1 MVRELPRR
9 ESAAPDH
16 PVLLLWVLCGAQF
29 MLVLDTTIVTVA
41 LPLIEDDLGFSSA
54 GSLQLVL
61 SLYALT
67 FGGSLIVAGRA
78 ADVWG
83 PKPVF
88 LLGLTAFTRASVG
101 CGISP
106 EPPILLAARAV
117 QGTGAALASAAGLAA
132 LTKSF
137 PAGAPRNRALSAW
150 GAVGGAAGA
159 AGLVVG
165 GLLTQTLGWRSIF
178 LINLPVG
185 AAIFVGA
192 VAVLAARGP
201 ALRTERINPAGAA
214 ALMVTLGSLI
224 FGLTAV
230 SDHGVSPWSVPALL
244 AVALAAGGVFML
256 LERRT
261 PSPVLPTG
269 LFAIPST
276 TPALLVAFALN
287 AVIASSLFFTTLFMQ
302 QTLGQGPL
310 ATGLG
315 FLPNS
320 ALVVVGAYLAGRLAA
335 PLGAWR
341 ALTIGCSCITTGV
354 VLLAMVKATTG
365 YIFPVLPGFALIGL
379 GLGFA
384 FTAFTIM
391 ATQHAMPSEQGSVS
405 GVLNTAQQLGFAIGI
420 ATIVAVAQTA
430 DDPLTGYAIG
440 YLIDAAVVALAL
452 AAAVLVARRTQPRT
466 PAAATR
472 TDRRRNNR
480 ADHSR

>member
-1 MVRELPRR
+1 MEGRQTRDL
-9 ESAAPDH
+9 SH
-16 PVLLLWVLCGAQF
+16 PGLLLWVLCGAQF

-41 LPLIEDDLGFSSA
+41 LPLIENELGFSSA
-54 GSLQLVL
+54 GSLQLVI
-61 SLYALT
+61 SLYALA
-67 FGGSLIVAGRA
+67 FGGSLIVAGRT

-83 PKPVF
+83 PKPV
-88 LLGLTAFTRASVG
+88 LIVGLAAFTLASVG
-101 CGISP
+101 CGLSLG
-106 EPPILLAARAV
+106 PPMLLVARAG
-117 QGTGAALASAAGLAA
+117 QGLGAALASAAGLAV

-137 PAGAPRNRALSAW
+137 PAGPPRNRALSAW

-178 LINLPVG
+178 LINLPFG
-185 AAIFVGA
+185 AAIIIGA
-192 VAVLAARGP
+192 IAVIAARETGP
-201 ALRTERINPAGAA
+201 RRERINPAGAA
-214 ALMVTLGSLI
+214 TLILTLGSLI

-230 SDHGVSPWSVPALL
+230 SDLGVTHWSVPTLL
-244 AVALAAGGVFML
+244 AVALVAGCAFIF

-261 PSPVLPTG
+261 SSPVLPTS
-269 LFAIPST
+269 LFAIPGT

-302 QTLGQGPL
+302 QTLDQGPL
-310 ATGLG
+310 ATGAG

-335 PLGAWR
+335 PLGTWR
-341 ALTIGCSCITTGV
+341 TLTIGCISITTGA
-354 VLLAMVKATTG
+354 LILATVSVITG
-365 YIFPVLPGFALIGL
+365 YVFPVLPGFALIGL

-420 ATIVAVAQTA
+420 STIVAIAQTA
-430 DDPLTGYAIG
+430 NNTLTGYTIG
-440 YLIDAAVVALAL
+440 YLIDAAVVVLAL
-452 AAAVLVARRTQPRT
+452 TAAIFISRRTSTRT
-466 PAAATR
+466 AAAATLE
-472 TDRRRNNR
+472 
-480 ADHSR
+480 